1 MQPGILAQI
10 VPGKYRHYKGG
21 IYEVL
26 FEATHT
32 EDNTTCVVYKHLESG
47 KIYVR
52 PKLVFLSTI
61 KVLREKTIPRFELI
75 QE

>member
-1 MQPGILAQI
+1 MILDL
-10 VPGKYRHYKGG
+10 VKPGKYRHYKGG

-26 FEATHT
+26 FEAIHT
-32 EDNTTCVVYKHLESG
+32 EDNTTCVIYKHLDSG

-52 PKLVFLSTI
+52 PKLVFLSMVT
-61 KVLREKTIPRFELI
+61 VLREKTIPRFEPI